1 VSPRRVP
8 YNRWRWSA
16 TAFLECRFV
25 GDAWEVRITIASGI
39 YCEGPAVS
47 RLEPRANPA
56 PRPFPDASRS
66 RCSSGQSLWKWRSGQ
81 YWQRG
86 GCCGVV
92 FLVVVGAFSLTRTSS
107 ILLAP
112 MTSSSIVRGFA
123 NAEYF
128 ARHMLASSSSDVSGR
143 IRFASSLFSAGSLT
157 ACFVPKNCA
166 RSLLLVPGLSYLLIR
181 SLSSSSKVG
190 ENGAVSFH
198 HSAAAP
204 RNYAVIL
211 PRQNAGLVVASFS
224 LHSFKKVRQR
234 QYLR

>member
-1 VSPRRVP
+1 VEVALRAVLATRRLL
-8 YNRWRWSA
+8 R
-16 TAFLECRFV
+16 CRVFGCRGCFFV
-25 GDAWEVRITIASGI
+25 NQDLFDPLGPHDELIHRPGVR
-39 YCEGPAVS
+39 E
-47 RLEPRANPA
+47 RR
-56 PRPFPDASRS
+56 
-66 RCSSGQSLWKWRSGQ
+66 
-81 YWQRG
+81 
-86 GCCGVV
+86 
-92 FLVVVGAFSLTRTSS
+92 
-107 ILLAP
+107 
-112 MTSSSIVRGFA
+112 
-123 NAEYF
+123 
-128 ARHMLASSSSDVSGR
+128 SSSSDVSGR
-143 IRFASSLFSAGSLT
+143 IRFASSLFFFRKLSAGSLT

-234 QYLR
+234 QYLRWFV